1 MTQFIRAENRDIF
14 VVVNQ
19 QKFAL
24 KNFED
29 YESLSEDSLG
39 YNWVTNFFASTIPTG
54 TELPSD
60 TTIVTESGATIGDF
74 IRDNSEQAPASPAE
88 PEVDEPT
95 TAPTESKRY
104 TVKPGDFLSKI
115 AASQGSTVAAIVAA
129 NNITNPNLI
138 RVGQVLIIPGSADS
152 EADPVVDP
160 SDSEP
165 TPEPEPEPTPE
176 PNLTTGSIEY
186 RVQRGDTVAAIAS
199 RFGVTVA
206 QVAQASNLSNPGLI
220 FVGQKLTIPN
230 QEVEQEAAP
239 VEIPAQQS
247 QSETYTVRSG
257 DTLLRIASRLGV
269 SYRDLIEENDIS
281 NPNLIR
287 VGQVLRVP

>member
-1 MTQFIRAENRDIF
+1 
-14 VVVNQ
+14 
-19 QKFAL
+19 
-24 KNFED
+24 
-29 YESLSEDSLG
+29 
-39 YNWVTNFFASTIPTG
+39 
-54 TELPSD
+54 
-60 TTIVTESGATIGDF
+60 
-74 IRDNSEQAPASPAE
+74 
-88 PEVDEPT
+88 
-95 TAPTESKRY
+95 
-104 TVKPGDFLSKI
+104 
-115 AASQGSTVAAIVAA
+115 
-129 NNITNPNLI
+129 
-138 RVGQVLIIPGSADS
+138 VGQVLIIPGSAGSD
-152 EADPVVDP
+152 ADPVEDQSDP
-160 SDSEP
+160 EP
-165 TPEPEPEPTPE
+165 TPEPEPEPEPTPE

-230 QEVEQEAAP
+230 QEVEQEPAQ
-239 VEIPAQQS
+239 VETPAQQS

-257 DTLLRIASRLGV
+257 DTLLRIAFRLGV